1 MIADPT
7 ASFRAAFPGLA
18 ALDPAARHL
27 LEASARPVRLPAG
40 TTVFADGD
48 ACQAF
53 LLVLEGCV
61 RVQKVAETG
70 REIVLYR
77 VEPGQ
82 TCVLTTTCLLSQGV
96 YGAEGVTE
104 TAVAGMALPPAAF
117 QELMATSAAFRAFV
131 FAAYATRVSDL
142 LLLIEE
148 VAFGRIDQRLA
159 AVLLERAGTGD
170 AVAATHHDLAVE
182 LGTAREVVSRQLK
195 DFERRGL
202 VALARG
208 RVTLR
213 DRAGVSALAGRP
225 MGEKGSERKG

>member
-1 MIADPT
+1 MTPDLT
-7 ASFRAAFPGLA
+7 AAFP
-18 ALDPAARHL
+18 ALRPLDAAARRL
-27 LEASARPVRLPAG
+27 LEAGVRPVRLPAG

-48 ACQAF
+48 ACRAF
-53 LLVLEGCV
+53 LLVLEGSV

-82 TCVLTTTCLLSQGV
+82 TCVLTTSCLLSHGV

-104 TAVAGMALPPAAF
+104 TVVSGLALAPAAF
-117 QELMATSAAFRAFV
+117 QELMATSAAFRSFV
-131 FAAYATRVSDL
+131 FGAYATRVSDL
-142 LLLIEE
+142 LMLIEE

-159 AVLLERAGTGD
+159 AVLLERAGAGEV
-170 AVAATHHDLAVE
+170 VAATHQDLAVE

-202 VALARG
+202 VALGRG

-213 DRAGVSALAGRP
+213 DRAGLARRD
-225 MGEKGSERKG
+225 ER

>member
-1 MIADPT
+1 MMDLVLT
-7 ASFRAAFPGLA
+7 AFPALAGLEPESRRQLA
-18 ALDPAARHL
+18 AGLRRV
-27 LEASARPVRLPAG
+27 EVPAG
-40 TTVFADGD
+40 TVLFSDGA
-48 ACQAF
+48 ACHAF
-53 LLVLEGCV
+53 VLLLEGSV

-82 TCVLTTTCLLSQGV
+82 TCVLTTNCLLAEGA
-96 YGAEGVTE
+96 YGADGIAE
-104 TAVAGMALPPAAF
+104 TALRGYTLAPGVFQALLAS
-117 QELMATSAAFRAFV
+117 SAVFRRFV

-159 AVLLERAGTGD
+159 QHLLSRAAAGAAAD
-170 AVAATHHDLAVE
+170 QVSATHQDLAVE

-195 DFERRGL
+195 DFERRGW

-208 RVTLR
+208 RVTLT
-213 DRAGVSALAGRP
+213 DARALTTVAG
-225 MGEKGSERKG
+225 GEAR